1 MNLLF
6 APLLVL
12 VLISCA
18 APQPK
23 LTPNVL
29 PEDDTT
35 SSTVMETPVEEEE
48 IIIVPT
54 IPKGAITA
62 NYESGLKAFYG
73 FVENHTPSKG
83 KTVIAFEDN
92 SAPRIVLN
100 DTYGAELSFLRF
112 PEFDRDLL
120 LVNARLKDPNF
131 NKYYLYILKDDQW
144 KLVVNGWA
152 IHKSNNPDAL
162 EPIIVDPKKRNHM
175 KRFYSVFDLD
185 KESALGYT
193 WRLLEESIPIENR

>member
-6 APLLVL
+6 ASMLALL
-12 VLISCA
+12 LISCG

-23 LTPNVL
+23 SISNVV
-29 PEDDTT
+29 PEDKATPILI
-35 SSTVMETPVEEEE
+35 VEQEPVEEVVA
-48 IIIVPT
+48 VPM
-54 IPKGAITA
+54 IPHGAITA
-62 NYESGLKAFYG
+62 NYVSGNDAFYG
-73 FVENHTPSKG
+73 YVENNSPAQG
-83 KTVIAFEDN
+83 ATVIAFENDL
-92 SAPRIVLN
+92 APKIVLN

-120 LVNARLKDPNF
+120 LINARLKDPNF
-131 NKYYLYILKDDQW
+131 NKYYLYILKKNKW

-152 IHKSNNPDAL
+152 IHKSNDPNAL
-162 EPIIVDPKKRNHM
+162 DPIIVDPKKPDHM